1 MMLAALEEN
10 EFMQVSAGMEK
21 RLEELAQNESMSEGE
36 IENFSE
42 HESDEDFELAQS
54 SDEDMELDLAQSSE
68 EDMELDLAQTGKDD
82 VFEGMANWLLQTDSN
97 TKDSLGDLFVQTQSM
112 AHDFIANMQPETREM
127 FDNSYAQTRTS
138 AYSWLSNADNS
149 SRARVE
155 QMLSQTSYGNYF
167 SQTCVRPDVA
177 EEMNNFFG
185 QFESVEID
193 EDSTL
198 AQLETDVME
207 AELDQAADYLSQIG
221 EEKMEQLLQL
231 I

>member
-1 MMLAALEEN
+1 
-10 EFMQVSAGMEK
+10 
-21 RLEELAQNESMSEGE
+21 MSEGE

-42 HESDEDFELAQS
+42 H
-54 SDEDMELDLAQSSE
+54 DEDMELDLAQSSE

-127 FDNSYAQTRTS
+127 FDN
-138 AYSWLSNADNS
+138 SWLSNADNS

-231 I
+231 IWTRRQE